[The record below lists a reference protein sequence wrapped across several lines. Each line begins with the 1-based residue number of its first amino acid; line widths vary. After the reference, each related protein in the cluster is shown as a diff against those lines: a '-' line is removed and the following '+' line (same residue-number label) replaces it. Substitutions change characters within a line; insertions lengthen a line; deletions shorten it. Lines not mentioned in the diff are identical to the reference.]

1 MISMKLPKKESDAME
16 LGEDVARKQYG
27 TRRDVDLNE
36 FNPYPDFAWKVARP
50 IVFEGYEHISQYF
63 AETLLDFPIFFR
75 DLPDT
80 VDDPYYPSY
89 AYTPVEGPDMGDFMK
104 IYKNIEKIIEINFEK
119 CKEYSQSCEL
129 WAEGMRSHA
138 TDACCGFTA
147 PVFSVFLHEANKF
160 DVDDII
166 SKQKH
171 IEISEKAVLY
181 YREIVGYGK
190 RNEEFSWNSRCQ
202 GWKNEL
208 MQNVNLLS
216 FYYNPI
222 MGFDGNMT
230 CGTSHHFVVFIHA
243 AKPEFSFIIDAWAG
257 KGGRRGK
264 WIRIMYTE
272 HLNAVL
278 NAISIS
284 TDERE
289 TNILINQ
296 YFAVP
301 NSAIHPTMDLI
312 TKKMFV
318 GNIALDHEESRI
330 EHLHQVE
337 SERHRSAKSKSKSK
351 SKGKGKGMNKSRK
364 IKGKSKARKGKR
376 STR

>member
-16 LGEDVARKQYG
+16 IDEEDPKKQNG

-36 FNPYPDFAWKVARP
+36 FNPYSDFAWKVARP
-50 IVFEGYEHISQYF
+50 INFPGYEHISNYF
-63 AETLLDFPIFFR
+63 SKTLLDFPIFFS

-80 VDDPYYPSY
+80 VEDPYYPSY
-89 AYTPVEGPDMGDFMK
+89 VYTPVEGPDMSDFMK
-104 IYKNIEKIIEINFEK
+104 IYENIEKIIEINFET

-129 WAEGMRSHA
+129 WAKGTRSHA
-138 TDACCGFTA
+138 TDSCCGFTA
-147 PVFSVFLHEANKF
+147 SVFSVFLHEANKF
-160 DVDDII
+160 DVNDII
-166 SKQKH
+166 SKEKH
-171 IEISEKAVLY
+171 TEISEKAVLY

-190 RNEEFSWNSRCQ
+190 RDEEFSWNSRCQ

-216 FYYNPI
+216 FYYDTEK
-222 MGFDGNMT
+222 GKDGYMK
-230 CGTSHHFVVFIHA
+230 CGTSHHFVVFIHT
-243 AKPEFSFIIDAWAG
+243 AKPEFSFIMDSWAG

-278 NAISIS
+278 NVISAS
-284 TDERE
+284 NSKSE

-301 NSAIHPTMDLI
+301 NSATHPKMDLI

-318 GNIALDHEESRI
+318 GNIPLDDEEFRI
-330 EHLHQVE
+330 QQLHATEQAK
-337 SERHRSAKSKSKSK
+337 HRSSK
-351 SKGKGKGMNKSRK
+351 SKGKGKGKNKSRK
-364 IKGKSKARKGKR
+364 IKGKNKGRKVKGKR